1 MVNDQELKRT
11 SRFYSWLGVQ
21 SLSDELK
28 NLVRVRLVVNFPRI
42 FAFNFLIITLTLF
55 YLDTLSPTEVGFV
68 WGAYFTVLALLDYA
82 SGTLGD
88 QIGYKRVLLGG
99 YVTKVLAMPF
109 LLLGASF
116 IHYLVFMIL
125 MAVGESQ
132 ESGALEAWFDNQYR
146 PRAEAEDPER
156 KIYTQFTARSGPL
169 YNIMT
174 VTGFSLGGV
183 IATAI
188 SRQAVFLIFA
198 VVTVLELLLI
208 QKIMWVTHTDRSEE
222 NARQYFGR
230 VRESFSV
237 FLNSRVIFFYFLGIA
252 AIWAANESV
261 WHTFL
266 SVRIYFEYGG
276 SDTGAG
282 LIRALVF
289 ASATLWQFL
298 VIKFIDRFKRPHLWV
313 FLSTVIS
320 NASFFAMVLTY
331 YQIVPPMAGA
341 LVPIIGLLLIYQI
354 PVAWET
360 LQFTLQQRINLDL
373 IPDKHRNALYSLL
386 PTLARLFGVPFVSI
400 TGFITGVG
408 GFFGSFY
415 WLIAISFIG
424 SILLGTGLLLG
435 ADSASAEISK
445 TAQASE
451 EASVSESAEQPG

>member
-1 MVNDQELKRT
+1 MTDQELTRT
-11 SRFYSWLGVQ
+11 SRAYSWLGVQ
-21 SLSDELK
+21 SLSDDLK

-55 YLDTLSPTEVGFV
+55 YLDTLNPTEVGLV
-68 WGAYFTVLALLDYA
+68 WGAYFTVLALLDYV

-88 QIGYKRVLLGG
+88 QIGYKRVLLSG
-99 YVTKVLAMPF
+99 YVTKAIAMPF
-109 LLLGASF
+109 LLFGNSF
-116 IHYLVFMIL
+116 IHYLAFMIL

-132 ESGALEAWFDNQYR
+132 ESGSLEAWFDNQYR
-146 PRAEAEDPER
+146 PRAETEDPDR
-156 KIYTQFTARSGPL
+156 KIYTQFVARAGPL

-183 IATAI
+183 VATAI
-188 SRQAVFLIFA
+188 SRQAVFLVFA
-198 VVTVLELLLI
+198 IVTVLELLLI
-208 QKIMWVTHTDRSEE
+208 QKVMWESETRE
-222 NARQYFGR
+222 SGKGVGDYLGR
-230 VRESFSV
+230 VRESFTV

-261 WHTFL
+261 WHTFI
-266 SVRIYFEYGG
+266 SVKIYFEYGG

-282 LIRALVF
+282 LIRSLVF

-320 NASFFAMVLTY
+320 NASFFALILAY
-331 YQIVPPMAGA
+331 YQIVPPVAGA
-341 LVPIIGLLLIYQI
+341 LVPILGLLVIYQI

-408 GFFGSFY
+408 GFVGSFY

-424 SILLGTGLLLG
+424 SILLGVGLLLG
-435 ADSASAEISK
+435 ADSASSAD
-445 TAQASE
+445 AQTRGESE
-451 EASVSESAEQPG
+451 DTTVSSTGRSG